1 MQKSKKEATKK
12 TGNGHA
18 FKPEVETKIDDR
30 KHLLARVAG
39 NVAIG
44 IIGSPSDSTGTA
56 AGIAEI
62 SVDIAEEILK
72 KSGL

>member
-1 MQKSKKEATKK
+1 MQKSKTESKKK

-18 FKPEVETKIDDR
+18 LKLEDATIDAR
-30 KHLLARVAG
+30 KHLLASVAG
-39 NVAIG
+39 NIAAGVVSA
-44 IIGSPSDSTGTA
+44 PSDSTATA